1 MRAKPVVHCRVMV
14 CQPERPIRPSLCWP
28 SWMPSAYSEMHQE
41 TPPSSISFHQF
52 HPMAL
57 PNRWI
62 KILPSGPA
70 FGEVVQDAAGRFE
83 WSQSRNDITVRVL
96 HGLVDAPGKRLAML
110 VDVSYGDR
118 DSLHVTASGAPLVH
132 IMLYANIKPS
142 DSVWHFDV
150 ASISCSRYE
159 RIPPCKAL
167 AAA

>member
-1 MRAKPVVHCRVMV
+1 MLAVMDAERV
-14 CQPERPIRPSLCWP
+14 L
-28 SWMPSAYSEMHQE
+28 SAYSEMHQE

-70 FGEVVQDAAGRFE
+70 FGEGVQDAAGRFE

-150 ASISCSRYE
+150 ASISCSR
-159 RIPPCKAL
+159 
-167 AAA
+167 